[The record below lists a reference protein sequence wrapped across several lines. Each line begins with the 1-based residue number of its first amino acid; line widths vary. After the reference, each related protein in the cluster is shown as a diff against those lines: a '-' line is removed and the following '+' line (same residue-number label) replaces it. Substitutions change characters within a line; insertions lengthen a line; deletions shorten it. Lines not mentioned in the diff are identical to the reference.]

1 MTSSNLT
8 LHCGALKA
16 TRDDLQSVTTPQ
28 ATSTWAPIPH
38 TEIVDAVLESATN
51 AGLTIKRELYGLSG
65 RRDSELYGARMFGV
79 IDFLDGTS
87 DYGYSVGFRNSHD
100 KSMVAGICA
109 GARVFVGDNLAF
121 SGDFAEKRKHT
132 QKWGSNVTPLN
143 PFSES
148 TFTMPATSD
157 GKRMIML
164 WF

>member
-16 TRDDLQSVTTPQ
+16 TRDDLTSVETPE

-38 TEIVDAVLESATN
+38 PEIVGAVLESATN

-87 DYGYSVGFRNSHD
+87 DYG
-100 KSMVAGICA
+100 
-109 GARVFVGDNLAF
+109 GARRF
-121 SGDFAEKRKHT
+121 
-132 QKWGSNVTPLN
+132 P
-143 PFSES
+143 
-148 TFTMPATSD
+148 
-157 GKRMIML
+157 
-164 WF
+164 